1 MITYA
6 KSFQTPGSLT
16 KDLEVEA
23 TAMLLGEFTVI
34 CSCCLGRKWQTS
46 FILGQRRCGQ
56 CKGTGY
62 DYLGPKT
69 TAALANKAR

>member
-1 MITYA
+1 MTRLHRD
-6 KSFQTPGSLT
+6 P
-16 KDLEVEA
+16 EVEA
-23 TAMLLGEFTVI
+23 TAMLLGEHTMP
-34 CSCCLGRKWQTS
+34 CSCCLGRKWHTV
-46 FILGQRRCGQ
+46 LLVMGKMRCGQ